1 MSTSDHTSHQHPNA
15 DDIPDGSSSD
25 TGHEDT
31 ASGGVSQGGD
41 EQGDN
46 DDDHNPDDA
55 ISHPQQV
62 DVEHGTDTSG
72 KPIDNPSG

>member
-31 ASGGVSQGGD
+31 ASGGVSQGAS
-41 EQGDN
+41 EQGAS
-46 DDDHNPDDA
+46 DDDDPDDA
-55 ISHPQQV
+55 ISNPQQV
-62 DVEHGTDTSG
+62 DVEHGTDAGG